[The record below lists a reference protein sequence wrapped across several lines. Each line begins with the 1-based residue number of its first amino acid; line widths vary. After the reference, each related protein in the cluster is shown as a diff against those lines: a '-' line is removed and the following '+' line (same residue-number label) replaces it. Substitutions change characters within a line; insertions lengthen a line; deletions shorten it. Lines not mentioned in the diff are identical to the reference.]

1 MKRFFNCIYYIS
13 CIIKL
18 SILLKIKSICE
29 KEIEKMQRSFIKREF
44 KNKLKEAKIE
54 EEKHEKQT
62 FN

>member
-1 MKRFFNCIYYIS
+1 
-13 CIIKL
+13 
-18 SILLKIKSICE
+18 
-29 KEIEKMQRSFIKREF
+29 MQRSFIKREF